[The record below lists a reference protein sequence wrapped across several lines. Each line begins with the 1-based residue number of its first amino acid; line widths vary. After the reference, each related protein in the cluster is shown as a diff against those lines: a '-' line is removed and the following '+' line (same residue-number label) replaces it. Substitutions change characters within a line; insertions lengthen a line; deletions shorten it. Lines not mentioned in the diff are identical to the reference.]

1 MNLDQ
6 RRARLLENESA
17 LLAPHGSPV
26 YAFYEDDI
34 RRNYRTLRGAL
45 DEHYPDSTIH
55 FAVKA
60 NYNPAILSILRDE
73 GCHAEVYARGEL
85 SAARTAG
92 YDPSD
97 LLLTGMNRRSADI
110 ERALESG
117 VGHVLVDNA
126 AELER
131 LVSVVRELEVETR
144 PRVLIRCNPSMKVPT
159 HPEVATA
166 TLETKFGLD
175 IDSGRAM
182 AVTETAV
189 NADEIDVAGI
199 QLHIGSQIKSADP
212 YGVAAREMCAFA
224 AEIRDEL
231 GVEIDVLDLGGGFPV
246 PYDEDVPDPEEIVEE
261 IATTVKNSLSA
272 ADGPL
277 PTLFLEP
284 GRRLVGNAGTLLS
297 RVGVLKET
305 PYATFAVMDAGT
317 NTVSS
322 YWPYPMYA
330 LSDAEPTETY
340 DVAGPLCYSGDVL
353 AEDVSLPPLERGD
366 VVAVDRI
373 GAYSLG
379 SASHTNAQPKPPIV
393 LLRSNGD
400 VDTIRR
406 PETVEDVVGNARRP
420 ADLTLDDAGAD

>member
-1 MNLDQ
+1 MDLTQ
-6 RRARLLENESA
+6 RRDRLLEHEAA
-17 LLAPHGSPV
+17 LCAPHDSPV
-26 YAFYEDDI
+26 YVFYEDDV
-34 RRNYRTLRGAL
+34 RDNYRTLRSAL

-85 SAARTAG
+85 AAAQTAG
-92 YDPSD
+92 YDADD
-97 LLLTGMNRRSADI
+97 LLLTGMNRRPEDI
-110 ERALESG
+110 ERALEQG
-117 VGHVLVDNA
+117 VGHFLVDNA
-126 AELER
+126 TELER
-131 LVSVVRELEVETR
+131 LVAAARKTDVR
-144 PRVLIRCNPSMKVPT
+144 PRVLIRCNPSMEVPT

-182 AVTETAV
+182 AVTEKAV
-189 NADEIDVAGI
+189 AAEEIDLAGI
-199 QLHIGSQIKSADP
+199 QLHIGSQIQSAEP

-224 AEIRDEL
+224 ADIRDEL
-231 GVEIDVLDLGGGFPV
+231 GVEIDVLDLGGGLPV
-246 PYDEDVPDPEEIVEE
+246 PYDDDVPAPETIIET
-261 IATTVKNSLSA
+261 IATNVKDSLSE
-272 ADGPL
+272 ADIPL

-284 GRRLVGNAGTLLS
+284 GRRLVGNAGTLLA
-297 RVGVLKET
+297 RVGVIKET
-305 PYATFAVMDAGT
+305 PYATFAVLDAGT

-322 YWPYPMYA
+322 YWPYPIYA
-330 LSDAEPTETY
+330 LSDEEPTESY
-340 DVAGPLCYSGDVL
+340 HLAGPLCYSGDVL

-366 VVAVDRI
+366 TIAIDRI

-400 VDTIRR
+400 VETIRQ
-406 PETVEDVVGNARRP
+406 PESVEEIIGNAQQLE
-420 ADLTLDDAGAD
+420 DLALDDVTTEAD